1 MTQPSISRFIR
12 RSLLIALL
20 IVLLTLLVAC
30 EESPSADEATIE
42 QGAIGQAAAVDGA
55 QAAGAATAA
64 PGGGQSQSLLP
75 TATPTPTPLAGRIV
89 LWHSWAE
96 GDGDALAAI
105 LQSYQRAQPNVVVDT
120 LYVAYSDLAQ
130 AYADAVA
137 SGGGPDLVLAPNWWL
152 NGLTEAT
159 VVQPLDDLLSA
170 EELAS
175 YWPAAL
181 DNFRLQGR
189 LYGLPTNYEVTSVFV
204 NRSLAD
210 PSAMPATLD
219 EWLAQAQQSPSL
231 GIGLYNNLYHL
242 AWGLPAYGARL
253 FDENGV
259 AVLDQGGDAAGYLRW
274 LRTLS
279 QTQGSYVDPDYGMLK
294 DRFRKGEFAYFVDGP
309 WAIDELR
316 GALGENLAV
325 APLPAGPAGAAQP
338 WLSADG
344 ILFNPNMAGSQQE
357 LALSFARFLTT
368 AESGAAIASLGKRL
382 PAARY
387 TAFGDDL
394 LLQGF
399 ARQADTAQPMPS
411 VPEMAYAWGYGG
423 DMFIKVVDGDA
434 DPAATVI
441 ESAALIND
449 ASGK

>member
-1 MTQPSISRFIR
+1 MRHSSNVRFV
-12 RSLLIALL
+12 RSTLLAGLL
-20 IVLLTLLVAC
+20 VLLLTLFAAC
-30 EESPSADEATIE
+30 EDSPPVGEV
-42 QGAIGQAAAVDGA
+42 AIDQDVTGQVAAGNAV
-55 QAAGAATAA
+55 QAAGNETPAAA
-64 PGGGQSQSLLP
+64 GGQLQSLLP
-75 TATPTPTPLAGRIV
+75 TATATPTPLAGRIV

-105 LQSYQRAQPNVVVDT
+105 LTEYQRTQPNVIVDT
-120 LYVAYSDLAQ
+120 LYVAYPDLAQ

-137 SGGGPDLVLAPNWWL
+137 GGGGPDLVLAPNWWL
-152 NGLTEAT
+152 NGLAEAA
-159 VVQPLDDLLSA
+159 VVQPLDGLISA
-170 EELAS
+170 EEMAS

-181 DNFRLQGR
+181 DNFRLNGR

-210 PSAMPATLD
+210 PTVMPATLD
-219 EWLAQAQQSPSL
+219 EWLAQAQQSPSQ

-259 AVLDQGGDAAGYLRW
+259 AILDQGGDAAGYLRW
-274 LRTLS
+274 LRDLS
-279 QTQGSYVDPDYGMLK
+279 QTPGSYVDPDYGMLK

-309 WAIDELR
+309 WAIEELR
-316 GALGENLAV
+316 GVLGENLAV
-325 APLPAGPAGAAQP
+325 APLPSGPAGAALP

-344 ILFNPNMAGSQQE
+344 VLFNPNLDPGQQE
-357 LALSFARFLTT
+357 LALSFARFMTT

-382 PAARY
+382 PAARN
-387 TAFGDDL
+387 TALGDDP

-399 ARQADTAQPMPS
+399 ARQAANAQPMPS
-411 VPEMAYAWGYGG
+411 VPEMAFAWEHGG
-423 DMFIKVVDGDA
+423 DMFVKVVDGDA
-434 DPAATVI
+434 DPAATVV
-441 ESAALIND
+441 ETAALIND